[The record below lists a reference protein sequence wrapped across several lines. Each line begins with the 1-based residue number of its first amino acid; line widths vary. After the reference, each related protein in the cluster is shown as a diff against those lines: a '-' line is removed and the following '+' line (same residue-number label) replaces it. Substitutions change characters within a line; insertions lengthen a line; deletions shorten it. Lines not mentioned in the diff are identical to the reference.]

1 MRVNDDLATLFQRLR
16 AGDRRALSRA
26 LTLIENGHPQA
37 AGLVDSLDR
46 PADAARR
53 GGITG
58 APGGGQTTPGAA
70 MGGGRRAAGR
80 GVAVLPVAPSSPD
93 GRGAILG
100 DRTRMS
106 RHYLDSGVFIRSMG
120 T

>member
-16 AGDRRALSRA
+16 GGDRRALSRA
-26 LTLIENGHPQA
+26 LTLIENGHPQG
-37 AGLVDSLDR
+37 AGKSPLV
-46 PADAARR
+46 
-53 GGITG
+53 
-58 APGGGQTTPGAA
+58 AA
-70 MGGGRRAAGR
+70 MVGAHRAAGR
-80 GVAVLPVAPSSPD
+80 SVAVLAVDPSSPD

-120 T
+120 TRGALGGMSDAAGEALVVLNAAG